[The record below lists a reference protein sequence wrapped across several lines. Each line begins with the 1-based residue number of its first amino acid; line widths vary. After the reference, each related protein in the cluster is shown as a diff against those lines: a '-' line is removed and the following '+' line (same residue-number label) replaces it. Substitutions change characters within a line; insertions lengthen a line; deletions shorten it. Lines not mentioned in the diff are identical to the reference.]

1 MKTRTLVFA
10 LFFLPG
16 VLFAQSE
23 TLEIR
28 GLVEKPQT
36 WRVENLKNFPVQEG
50 RDFNIVSAS
59 GQVRYTLES
68 YRGVR
73 LTELLNAAVVR
84 LPNQKEKGKYFVV
97 ATATD
102 GYTAVFSHNDL
113 FNNPTGEGVLVLFEE
128 NGKPIPA
135 AQGAFVLVSLTDKIS
150 GARHV
155 KWLKTIDVRKVD

>member
-1 MKTRTLVFA
+1 MRQLLLA
-10 LFFLPG
+10 LFFLPSL
-16 VLFAQSE
+16 LFAQSE

-36 WRVENLKNFPVQEG
+36 LTVESFKKYPVQEG
-50 RDFNIVSAS
+50 RDFKVVSAS

-73 LTELLNAAVVR
+73 LTDLLDAAVVQ
-84 LPNQKEKGKYFVV
+84 LPNQREKGRYFVV

-102 GYTAVFSHNDL
+102 GYTAIFSHNDL
-113 FNNPTGEGVLVLFEE
+113 FNNPTGEGVLVLFQE

-135 AQGAFVLVSLTDKIS
+135 AQGAFVLISLTDKIS

-155 KWLKTIDVRKVD
+155 KWLKTIDVRKVEE